1 MYILFI
7 GLLAYN
13 FIKGSFE
20 YEKVTRFKF
29 VLIPLYEAFMFLL
42 STRNFH
48 LTEYLLAFVL
58 LIVGIGIGWF
68 TSSQTK
74 IQDENKVDRYGRP
87 ILKVKRGWPY
97 LVGQITTFVII
108 MGVEIFYGEHVNVS
122 HELFKELLK
131 DFSVLALV
139 GSKSAWFIWLLNVA
153 TSFSYGIILLNRY
166 PKIREAIRKKKK
178 RS

>member
-74 IQDENKVDRYGRP
+74 IQDENKVDRYGRL

-97 LVGQITTFVII
+97 LVG
-108 MGVEIFYGEHVNVS
+108 
-122 HELFKELLK
+122 
-131 DFSVLALV
+131 
-139 GSKSAWFIWLLNVA
+139 
-153 TSFSYGIILLNRY
+153 
-166 PKIREAIRKKKK
+166 
-178 RS
+178 